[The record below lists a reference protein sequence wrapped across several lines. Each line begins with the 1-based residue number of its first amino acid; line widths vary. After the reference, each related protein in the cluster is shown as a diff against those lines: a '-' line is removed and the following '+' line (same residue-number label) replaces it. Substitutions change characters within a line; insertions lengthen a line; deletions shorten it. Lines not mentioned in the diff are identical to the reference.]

1 MRQDRN
7 EGVNMDKSTI
17 STRQVLLALW
27 RKKWVVLVCVV
38 VCVAL
43 AVGLAALLVPPRYE
57 ASSVFLLKGPEP
69 EVLVESGIYILQTR
83 ESLDAI
89 LEEAGNV
96 CSREELAG
104 MLDARILG
112 TTPLLEVTVSGPDA
126 VIAKTLADAVTAVL
140 PQRMAQLMAGVEVEI
155 ADAPELPANAEGPDF
170 VLFAL
175 LGLLVGVALP
185 VGWITAREYWKVT
198 A

>member
-1 MRQDRN
+1 MRQDRK

-17 STRQVLLALW
+17 STRQILRVLW
-27 RKKWVVLVCVV
+27 RKKWMVLVSVV
-38 VCVAL
+38 ICAAL
-43 AVGLAALLVPPRYE
+43 TVGIAALLMPPRYE
-57 ASSVFLLKGPEP
+57 ASAVFLLKGPEP

-112 TTPLLEVTVSGPDA
+112 TTPLLEVTVSCPDA
-126 VIAKTLADAVTAVL
+126 ATAKTLADAVTAVL
-140 PQRMAQLMAGVEVEI
+140 PQRMAQLMTGVEVEI
-155 ADAPELPANAEGPDF
+155 ADVPELPANAQGPDF

-175 LGLLVGVALP
+175 LGSLVGVVLP
-185 VGWITAREYWKVT
+185 VGGITIREYWKVT